1 MRPMRFTRFVGLTGI
16 LAGCGLLLSAAP
28 GRPQAAPAVPETP
41 ALPAAPAVLQAMG
54 PEAPIAPLLPVA
66 PVAPVA
72 PIAPAHI
79 HFARPIM
86 PAAPA
91 APEPPAMAS
100 EMFSMRGPDFG
111 EPESFGAR
119 EHSDW
124 ASDCS
129 DLHINF
135 DGGPAVMETEERS
148 VSKAE
153 ASTLRIDNLQN
164 AGVQFRGWDKD
175 NYSVKLCK
183 FADRD
188 RNDAKEL
195 LSQIKMSID
204 GGRVSISGP
213 THEHEWTVHLLVS
226 TPRGANLDVQ
236 SKNGPVSFSEV
247 DGKIYVHATN
257 GPISMSNC
265 TGEADL
271 SSQNGPIS
279 ISGKSGK
286 LKLHT
291 ENGPISIALQSPDW
305 TNGGLVADAVNGPV
319 SLSVPSQLNT
329 SFVLESRGHSPL
341 TCNASVCHEARK
353 TWDDNDIRRIEFGS
367 GTPVIRLSTVNG
379 PLTVSAL

>member
-1 MRPMRFTRFVGLTGI
+1 M
-16 LAGCGLLLSAAP
+16 AP
-28 GRPQAAPAVPETP
+28 T
-41 ALPAAPAVLQAMG
+41 
-54 PEAPIAPLLPVA
+54 APIEPLLPVA

-72 PIAPAHI
+72 PRHI
-79 HFARPIM
+79 HFSGLT
-86 PAAPA
+86 
-91 APEPPAMAS
+91 APEPPTLPALPTG
-100 EMFSMRGPDFG
+100 EMPSMEGPNFAG
-111 EPESFGAR
+111 PEAVESFGMR

-135 DGGPAVMETEERS
+135 DGGPAIMETEERS

-153 ASTLRIDNLQN
+153 ASTLRFDNLQN

-175 NYSVKLCK
+175 SYSVKLCK

-204 GGRVSISGP
+204 GGRVSIYGP
-213 THEHEWTVHLLVS
+213 GHEHNWTVHLLIS
-226 TPRGANLDVQ
+226 TPRAANLDIQ

-247 DGKIYVHATN
+247 DGKIYVRATN

-271 SSQNGPIS
+271 TSQNGPIS

-305 TNGGLVADAVNGPV
+305 SNGGLVADAVNGPV
-319 SLSVPSQLNT
+319 SLSVPSELKT
-329 SFVLESRGHSPL
+329 SFLLESRGHSPI
-341 TCNASVCHEARK
+341 TCHASVCANARK
-353 TWDDNDIRRIEFGS
+353 TFDDDDNRRIEYGD
-367 GTPVIRLSTVNG
+367 GAPVIRLSTVNG
-379 PLTVSAL
+379 PVTVNAL

>member
-16 LAGCGLLLSAAP
+16 LAGCGLLLAAAP
-28 GRPQAAPAVPETP
+28 SRPQDAPLMPAMPTMPVMPVMPVVTPLPALPSMPEMPAVPEMPPMP
-41 ALPAAPAVLQAMG
+41 ALPAMPA
-54 PEAPIAPLLPVA
+54 
-66 PVAPVA
+66 
-72 PIAPAHI
+72 
-79 HFARPIM
+79 M

-91 APEPPAMAS
+91 MPAVPSLLSESTEPAYGSNHNDAATTC
-100 EMFSMRGPDFG
+100 E
-111 EPESFGAR
+111 
-119 EHSDW
+119 
-124 ASDCS
+124 

-175 NYSVKLCK
+175 NYSVTLCK

-204 GGRVSISGP
+204 GGRISISGP
-213 THEHEWTVHLLVS
+213 GHEHNWAVHLLIS
-226 TPRGANLDVQ
+226 TPQAANLDIQ
-236 SKNGPVSFSEV
+236 SKNGPVSFSDV
-247 DGKIYVHATN
+247 DGKIFVRATN

-271 SSQNGPIS
+271 TSQNGPIS

-305 TNGGLVADAVNGPV
+305 SNGGLVADAVNGPV
-319 SLSVPSQLNT
+319 SLSVPSELKT
-329 SFVLESRGHSPL
+329 SFVLESRGRSPL
-341 TCNASVCHEARK
+341 TCSASVCHDARK